1 MSPIPKTTK
10 AATQE
15 AGAAQTTKET
25 TVVPKASNPRLATNL
40 ADSPPSVRRRL
51 AAFVYEAV
59 ILFGV
64 VFFAG
69 YLFGTLTQQ
78 RNGLVHRD
86 LLAGWIALVVG
97 VYFVWFWTH
106 GGQTLPM
113 KTWRLRLVG
122 PHGEPVRPVRA
133 VIRYLAAWLW
143 FLPPLA
149 LHPLLHLSLP
159 ATFGAAAAWF
169 ALWAAAARLHGER
182 QFPHDRLAGTRIVVT
197 GEPPRSVPSTATPS
211 P

>member
-1 MSPIPKTTK
+1 MSPRVKP
-10 AATQE
+10 ATQK
-15 AGAAQTTKET
+15 AGAAET
-25 TVVPKASNPRLATNL
+25 AAKGAANPPLA
-40 ADSPPSVRRRL
+40 ADSAGSPPSVRRRL
-51 AAFVYEAV
+51 AALLYEAV
-59 ILFGV
+59 ILFGI

-97 VYFVWFWTH
+97 LYFVWFWTH

-113 KTWRLRLVG
+113 KTWRLRLVDG
-122 PHGEPVRPVRA
+122 HGRTVRPMRA
-133 VIRYLAAWLW
+133 VVRYVAAWLW

-149 LHPLLHLSLP
+149 LHQLLQLSLP
-159 ATFGAAAAWF
+159 ATLGAAGVWF

-182 QFPHDRLAGTRIVVT
+182 QFPHDRLAGTRIVVA
-197 GEPPRSVPSTATPS
+197 GEPALRVSPTVTRSSS
-211 P
+211 